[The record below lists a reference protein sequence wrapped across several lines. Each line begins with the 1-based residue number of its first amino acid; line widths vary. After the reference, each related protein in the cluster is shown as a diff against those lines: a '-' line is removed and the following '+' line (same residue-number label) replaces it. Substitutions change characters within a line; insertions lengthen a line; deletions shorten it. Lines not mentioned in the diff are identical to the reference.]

1 MDIATV
7 KTYLRTHTKLENQK
21 SPAKSVS
28 NDSANSGDSYSSC
41 SSIENKLDAGNASPV
56 RKYPNK
62 QVR

>member
-7 KTYLRTHTKLENQK
+7 KNYLRTQTKLENQK
-21 SPAKSVS
+21 SPAKSAS

-41 SSIENKLDAGNASPV
+41 SSIEQIGDASPV
-56 RKYPNK
+56 RKYPNR